1 MEEKKMF
8 NVDMLNVEWR
18 EEPIFL
24 ESRDK
29 NKKMLID
36 EC

>member
-1 MEEKKMF
+1 
-8 NVDMLNVEWR
+8 MLNVELR